1 MGVGTFVLAPF
12 IFVSKKVNMQHS
24 VTLTPDPAHQ
34 KVYDVYEV
42 FKNFFGEQYVD
53 IQKDVRYSYY
63 IIYVWWPH
71 VTVTNEYNKS
81 VNIQDLYAEIK
92 VNLEGLIPYEFPGF
106 LLNRATYSK
115 EQFLSDYM
123 HSHIRGIPKDNFSY
137 FGTPCLGRGPIGSTI
152 TTLKIDYDI
161 AEWMLFC
168 QELSMYVTVE
178 SISGGPWRRME
189 NIGSYTIADGYT
201 DYNFSSDFLYPL
213 FFTDSMRKEFIKYY
227 LTNGHL
233 SLSFRNGQFICG
245 MPFYEYIIDLSNA
258 FISYCNKTFHTENDI
273 QKLRNS
279 SILQSLLISNG
290 KFYVINNRQD
300 QDLNQYRNKLVLTF
314 KDKKI
319 FTTIT
324 ESSNNEFFP
333 ATIINNN
340 VAMNILKNILKVIN
354 FRYKN
359 EHNNNNRVQDSS
371 QTCQRTIYI

>member
-1 MGVGTFVLAPF
+1 
-12 IFVSKKVNMQHS
+12 MQHS
-24 VTLTPDPAHQ
+24 ITLTPDPTNQ

-53 IQKDVRYSYY
+53 IQKDVMYPYY

-71 VTVTNEYNKS
+71 VTVTNEFNKS
-81 VNIQDLYAEIK
+81 VSIQDLYAKIK
-92 VNLEGLIPYEFPGF
+92 INLEGLIPYEFPGF

-137 FGTPCLGRGPIGSTI
+137 FETPCLGQGPIRSTI
-152 TTLKIDYDI
+152 NTLKTDYDI

-178 SISGGPWRRME
+178 SISGGPWKRME
-189 NIGSYTIADGYT
+189 NIGSYTIAYGYI
-201 DYNFSSDFLYPL
+201 DYDFSSDFTYPL
-213 FFTDSMRKEFIKYY
+213 FFTVSMRKEFIKYY
-227 LTNGHL
+227 LANGHL

-245 MPFYEYIIDLSNA
+245 MPFYEYIIDLSNT
-258 FISYCNKTFHTENDI
+258 FIDYCNKTFCTKDYT
-273 QKLRNS
+273 Q
-279 SILQSLLISNG
+279 LLFNNNVLLHLLVSNG
-290 KFYVINNRQD
+290 KFYVIDNSRQN
-300 QDLNQYRNKLVLTF
+300 QNLNQYRNKLVLTF
-314 KDKKI
+314 KGKKI

-324 ESSNNEFFP
+324 ESSNNEYFP
-333 ATIINNN
+333 ATIINNKI
-340 VAMNILKNILKVIN
+340 AMDILKNILKVIN

-359 EHNNNNRVQDSS
+359 EHNNNNRIQDSS

>member
-1 MGVGTFVLAPF
+1 
-12 IFVSKKVNMQHS
+12 MQHS
-24 VTLTPDPAHQ
+24 ITHVNQ
-34 KVYDVYEV
+34 KVRGVYEV
-42 FKNFFGEQYVD
+42 FMNFFGEQYVD
-53 IQKDVRYSYY
+53 IQKDVMYPYY

-71 VTVTNEYNKS
+71 VTVTNEFNKS
-81 VNIQDLYAEIK
+81 VSIQDLYAKIK
-92 VNLEGLIPYEFPGF
+92 INLEGLIPYEFPGF

-137 FGTPCLGRGPIGSTI
+137 FETPCLGQGPIRSTI
-152 TTLKIDYDI
+152 NTLKTDYDI

-189 NIGSYTIADGYT
+189 NIGSYTIAYGYI
-201 DYNFSSDFLYPL
+201 DYDFSSDFTYPL
-213 FFTDSMRKEFIKYY
+213 FFTVSMRKEFIKYY
-227 LTNGHL
+227 LANGHL

-245 MPFYEYIIDLSNA
+245 MPFYEYIIDLSNT
-258 FISYCNKTFHTENDI
+258 FIDYCNETLYTKDYI
-273 QKLRNS
+273 QLLFNN
-279 SILQSLLISNG
+279 SILLHLLVSNG
-290 KFYVINNRQD
+290 KFYAISNDRQN
-300 QDLNQYRNKLVLTF
+300 QDLNRYRNKLVLTF

-324 ESSNNEFFP
+324 ESSNNEYFP
-333 ATIINNN
+333 ATIINNKI
-340 VAMNILKNILKVIN
+340 AMDILKNILKVIN

-359 EHNNNNRVQDSS
+359 EHNNNNRIQDSS

>member
-1 MGVGTFVLAPF
+1 
-12 IFVSKKVNMQHS
+12 MQHS
-24 VTLTPDPAHQ
+24 ITHVNQ
-34 KVYDVYEV
+34 KVRGVYEV
-42 FKNFFGEQYVD
+42 FMNFFGEQYVD
-53 IQKDVRYSYY
+53 IQKDVMYPYY

-71 VTVTNEYNKS
+71 VTVTNEFNKS
-81 VNIQDLYAEIK
+81 VSIQDLYAKIK
-92 VNLEGLIPYEFPGF
+92 INLEGLIPYEFPGF

-137 FGTPCLGRGPIGSTI
+137 FETPCLGQGPIRSTI
-152 TTLKIDYDI
+152 NTLKTDYDI

-189 NIGSYTIADGYT
+189 NIGSYTIAYGYI
-201 DYNFSSDFLYPL
+201 DYDFSSDFTYPL
-213 FFTDSMRKEFIKYY
+213 FFTVSMRKEFIKYY
-227 LTNGHL
+227 LANGHL

-245 MPFYEYIIDLSNA
+245 MPFYEYIIDLSNT
-258 FISYCNKTFHTENDI
+258 FIDYCNETLYTKDYI
-273 QKLRNS
+273 QLLFNN
-279 SILQSLLISNG
+279 SILLHLLVSNG
-290 KFYVINNRQD
+290 KFYAISNDRQN
-300 QDLNQYRNKLVLTF
+300 QDLNRYRNKLVLTF

-324 ESSNNEFFP
+324 ESSNNEYFP
-333 ATIINNN
+333 ATIINNKI
-340 VAMNILKNILKVIN
+340 AMNILKNILKVIN

-359 EHNNNNRVQDSS
+359 EHNNNNRIQDSS

>member
-1 MGVGTFVLAPF
+1 
-12 IFVSKKVNMQHS
+12 MQHS
-24 VTLTPDPAHQ
+24 ITLTPDPAHQ
-34 KVYDVYEV
+34 KVYDIYEV

-71 VTVTNEYNKS
+71 VTITNEYNKS
-81 VNIQDLYAEIK
+81 VHIQDLYAEIK

-123 HSHIRGIPKDNFSY
+123 HSHIIGIPKDNFSQ
-137 FGTPCLGRGPIGSTI
+137 FKSPCLGRGPIRSTI
-152 TTLKIDYDI
+152 NTLKTDYDI

-189 NIGSYTIADGYT
+189 NIGSYTIANGYT

-213 FFTDSMRKEFIKYY
+213 FFTVSMRREFIKYY

-290 KFYVINNRQD
+290 KFYVINNNRQD
-300 QDLNQYRNKLVLTF
+300 QDLNRYRNKFVLTF

-333 ATIINNN
+333 ATIINSN

-359 EHNNNNRVQDSS
+359 EHNNINRVQDSS

>member
-1 MGVGTFVLAPF
+1 
-12 IFVSKKVNMQHS
+12 MQHS

-53 IQKDVRYSYY
+53 IQKDVMYSYY

-71 VTVTNEYNKS
+71 VTVTNEFNRS
-81 VNIQDLYAEIK
+81 VSIQDLYAEIK
-92 VNLEGLIPYEFPGF
+92 VDLEGLIPYEFPGF

-123 HSHIRGIPKDNFSY
+123 HSHIRGIPKNNFSQ
-137 FGTPCLGRGPIGSTI
+137 FESPCLGRGPIRSTI
-152 TTLKIDYDI
+152 NTLKIDYDI

-178 SISGGPWRRME
+178 SIEGGPWRRME
-189 NIGSYTIADGYT
+189 NIGSYTIANGYT
-201 DYNFSSDFLYPL
+201 DYDFSKDFLYPL
-213 FFTDSMRKEFIKYY
+213 FFTTLMRKEFIKYY

-258 FISYCNKTFHTENDI
+258 FISYCNKTFHTKNDI

-290 KFYVINNRQD
+290 KFYVINNNRQD

-324 ESSNNEFFP
+324 ESSNNELFP
-333 ATIINNN
+333 ATIINSN

-359 EHNNNNRVQDSS
+359 EHNNINRVQDSS

>member
-1 MGVGTFVLAPF
+1 
-12 IFVSKKVNMQHS
+12 MQHS

-34 KVYDVYEV
+34 KVYDIYEV

-81 VNIQDLYAEIK
+81 VNIQDLYAKIK
-92 VNLEGLIPYEFPGF
+92 VDLEGLIPYEFPGF

-123 HSHIRGIPKDNFSY
+123 HSHIRGIPKDNFSQ
-137 FGTPCLGRGPIGSTI
+137 FESPCLGRGPIRSTI
-152 TTLKIDYDI
+152 NTLKIDYDI

-189 NIGSYTIADGYT
+189 NIGSYTIADGYN
-201 DYNFSSDFLYPL
+201 DYDFSSDFLYPL
-213 FFTDSMRKEFIKYY
+213 FFTDSIRKKFIKYY

-245 MPFYEYIIDLSNA
+245 MPFYEYILDLSNA

-279 SILQSLLISNG
+279 NMLHFLLVSNG

-333 ATIINNN
+333 ATIINSN

>member
-1 MGVGTFVLAPF
+1 
-12 IFVSKKVNMQHS
+12 MQHS
-24 VTLTPDPAHQ
+24 VTLPLDHVHQ
-34 KVYDVYEV
+34 KVYDIYEV

-53 IQKDVRYSYY
+53 IQQDVRYPYY

-92 VNLEGLIPYEFPGF
+92 VDLEGLIPYEFPGF

-123 HSHIRGIPKDNFSY
+123 HSHIKGIPKNDFSY
-137 FGTPCLGRGPIGSTI
+137 FESPCLGRGPIRSTI
-152 TTLKIDYDI
+152 NTLKTDYDI

-189 NIGSYTIADGYT
+189 NIGSYTIANGYT

-213 FFTDSMRKEFIKYY
+213 FFSVSMRKEFIKYY

-273 QKLRNS
+273 RKLRNS
-279 SILQSLLISNG
+279 SMLQSLLVSNG
-290 KFYVINNRQD
+290 KFYVINNNRQD

-314 KDKKI
+314 KGKKI

-324 ESSNNEFFP
+324 DTKSSDNEFFP